1 MTPARTL
8 DRLDPKRTA
17 LVLIDVQ
24 EGILAWP
31 LGPLPG
37 PALAESA
44 AALARQCKAAGATLV
59 RVRIDFARNLADK
72 LEQPV
77 DHPFTVPPEGLPA
90 HWSTIAPGL
99 AAVPADVDIVK
110 HNWSAFHGTELD
122 LQLRRRG
129 IVNVLL
135 SGIATNFGV
144 ESTARDAWQH
154 NYRVIVAEDACTS
167 LDADWHAFSVRNV
180 LPRMAQVRTSAA
192 IVEALSSGADA

>member
-1 MTPARTL
+1 MAHARSL
-8 DRLDPKRTA
+8 EALDPKRTA

-24 EGILAWP
+24 EGILTWR
-31 LGPLPG
+31 LGPLAG

-44 AALARQCKAAGATLV
+44 AALARQCKAAGTSFV
-59 RVRIDFARNLADK
+59 RVRIAFAADLADK

-77 DHPFTVPPEGLPA
+77 DQPFTVPPEGLPA
-90 HWSTIAPGL
+90 HWSTIAPAL
-99 AAVPADVDIVK
+99 AAVPAEVDIVK

-129 IVNVLL
+129 IENVVLG
-135 SGIATNFGV
+135 GIATNFGV
-144 ESTARDAWQH
+144 ESTARDAWQL

-180 LPRMAQVRTSAA
+180 LPRMARVRTSAE
-192 IVEALSSGADA
+192 IVRALSSGAAA